1 MFPVRKDKKEGWEPL
16 NHTEPQRRA
25 DLSQGIC
32 ASHRVSQLWCTGP
45 YMHPPVLFLLTSEL
59 GLLQQPVINT
69 DGANCL
75 SFLQDIAPHLFHL
88 STDPEIQL
96 PLSFLVSLTAEYNSL
111 SLLTPSDLP
120 ALQLVHTITLPT
132 IPILQKKLKYSWF
145 RYPHSKIQPTAGQI
159 CYSEENN
166 IQGEKSCVRTHYVVF
181 SFLVIL

>member
-1 MFPVRKDKKEGWEPL
+1 MRTTKSHRTPKGGL
-16 NHTEPQRRA
+16 I
-25 DLSQGIC
+25 SQGIC
-32 ASHRVSQLWCTGP
+32 ASHRTSQFVQSLTCPLQCCSDWLWSRAFSNSLWCD
-45 YMHPPVLFLLTSEL
+45 
-59 GLLQQPVINT
+59 NT

-96 PLSFLVSLTAEYNSL
+96 PLSFLVSHTAEYNSS
-111 SLLTPSDLP
+111 SLWTPSDLL
-120 ALQLVHTITLPT
+120 ALQFVHTITLPT

-145 RYPHSKIQPTAGQI
+145 RYPHSQIQPTAGQI

-166 IQGEKSCVRTHYVVF
+166 IQGGKSCVGTHYVVF